1 MADRRRELG
10 DTGEAMVADW
20 YAAAGYSVLERNW
33 RCREGELDL
42 IAAAPSVLV
51 FCEVK
56 TRRGHAYGQ
65 PFEAVTVAK
74 QRRIRGLAA
83 RWLAERRVGAP
94 SIRFDV
100 ASVTAAP
107 GARPVIEVIED
118 AF

>member
-1 MADRRRELG
+1 MIVTPIRCTSSGR
-10 DTGEAMVADW
+10 
-20 YAAAGYSVLERNW
+20 AACAIR
-33 RCREGELDL
+33 
-42 IAAAPSVLV
+42 
-51 FCEVK
+51 
-56 TRRGHAYGQ
+56 TR
-65 PFEAVTVAK
+65 FEAVTVAK